1 MGSAPGWYR
10 LIKAAQ
16 YLETEPWVL
25 AGKPMAWVSM
35 AEAAQAAEH
44 HAALMRQKNP
54 NR

>member
-1 MGSAPGWYR
+1 MGSPPGWYR

-16 YLETEPWVL
+16 FLQVPPWVL
-25 AGKPMAWVSM
+25 AEKPHAWVNM

-54 NR
+54 TR